1 MATQAARL
9 PVFGPVDI
17 AAFAIDELADFRLR
31 TGRHAVV
38 LRTVGHR
45 DRGGFFRDPRCCTE
59 SFAGACDVHELLS
72 KRGDWSGARSDRG
85 GCRRCACIYRE
96 GGAGA
101 ASCVDR
107 GGGLSHCPC
116 RSLRGA
122 VHFPSAQR
130 HHDIRDEVRMSN
142 RAEAFEHW
150 IRTSFVQMNT
160 ELENLYFAKADRAQV
175 IGCGDPIKASLR
187 DEGHTHVVALLA
199 EGNTGEGFD
208 SAYGVL
214 GSVGLYLGAL
224 RRHEL
229 TNPAR
234 EERSPF
240 PEASSLALHVG
251 ASLGMAPRFSTG
263 HLATHN
269 RARAGVRKSFTSL
282 RDEFLFIDENTRGIL
297 SLQRAADAL
306 ASIVHLGVS
315 SPVADIMFD
324 AAKQALRDVIRFNG
338 RLMNQLG
345 VERVVYSVRPYY
357 KPYRVGRQEYRGANA
372 GDFSG
377 INEID
382 LLLGLCRAN
391 DPYYAQL
398 LVDKMLFM
406 IPADQARLRDCMTR
420 TSLLD
425 ELLALIDTHA
435 QEEWF
440 QRNAAA
446 YLEVCDLFGQS
457 AAQHHDDLVKRFI
470 AVPAAAL
477 EARDLEGITASG
489 PPLPVLLRSLE
500 VLRDLRLAADRT
512 DIASRHADL
521 KRLRAVV
528 AGDRP
533 LAAA

>member
-1 MATQAARL
+1 MTTR
-9 PVFGPVDI
+9 
-17 AAFAIDELADFRLR
+17 
-31 TGRHAVV
+31 
-38 LRTVGHR
+38 
-45 DRGGFFRDPRCCTE
+45 
-59 SFAGACDVHELLS
+59 AGA
-72 KRGDWSGARSDRG
+72 
-85 GCRRCACIYRE
+85 
-96 GGAGA
+96 
-101 ASCVDR
+101 
-107 GGGLSHCPC
+107 
-116 RSLRGA
+116 
-122 VHFPSAQR
+122 
-130 HHDIRDEVRMSN
+130 
-142 RAEAFEHW
+142 FERW
-150 IRTSFVQMNT
+150 IRTSFVELNT
-160 ELENLYFAKADRAQV
+160 ELENLYFAQAERAAVIDVGGTLKAALQ
-175 IGCGDPIKASLR
+175 
-187 DEGHTHVVALLA
+187 DEGRVHVEALLA
-199 EGNTGEGFD
+199 EGNTGDGFE
-208 SAYGVL
+208 SAFGVL
-214 GSVGLYLGAL
+214 GSVGMYLAAL

-240 PEASSLALHVG
+240 LEASSLALHLG
-251 ASLGMAPRFSTG
+251 ASLGMAPRFSTA

-269 RARAGVRKSFTSL
+269 RAQAGVRKSFTSL
-282 RDEFLFIDENTRGIL
+282 PDEFLFIDENTRGIL

-306 ASIVHLGVS
+306 GRIVWLGVS
-315 SPVADIMFD
+315 SPVADVLFEE
-324 AAKQALRDVIRFNG
+324 AKLALRDLMRFNR
-338 RLMNQLG
+338 RLMAELD
-345 VERVVYSVRPYY
+345 VDRFFYSVRPYY

-406 IPADQARLRDCMTR
+406 IPSDQARLRECMTR

-425 ELLALIDTHA
+425 ELLGFIDEHA
-435 QEEWF
+435 GADWF

-521 KRLRAVV
+521 KRLRGVV
-528 AGDRP
+528 RGDRP
-533 LAAA
+533 LASA

>member
-1 MATQAARL
+1 
-9 PVFGPVDI
+9 
-17 AAFAIDELADFRLR
+17 
-31 TGRHAVV
+31 
-38 LRTVGHR
+38 
-45 DRGGFFRDPRCCTE
+45 
-59 SFAGACDVHELLS
+59 
-72 KRGDWSGARSDRG
+72 
-85 GCRRCACIYRE
+85 
-96 GGAGA
+96 
-101 ASCVDR
+101 
-107 GGGLSHCPC
+107 
-116 RSLRGA
+116 
-122 VHFPSAQR
+122 
-130 HHDIRDEVRMSN
+130 
-142 RAEAFEHW
+142 
-150 IRTSFVQMNT
+150 
-160 ELENLYFAKADRAQV
+160 V

-187 DEGHTHVVALLA
+187 DEGHAHVVSLLA

-269 RARAGVRKSFTSL
+269 RARAGVRKSFTTL

-306 ASIVHLGVS
+306 TSIVHVGVS
-315 SPVADIMFD
+315 SPVADVLFD

-338 RLMNQLG
+338 RLIDQLD
-345 VERVVYSVRPYY
+345 VERFFYSVRPYY

-406 IPADQARLRDCMTR
+406 LPADQARLRDCMTR
-420 TSLLD
+420 VSLLD
-425 ELLALIDTHA
+425 ELLALVDEHHHA
-435 QEEWF
+435 DWF
-440 QRNAAA
+440 QQNARA
-446 YLEVCDLFGQS
+446 YLEVCDLFGES
-457 AAQHHDDLVKRFI
+457 AAQHHNGLVKRFI
-470 AVPAAAL
+470 QGPAASLNAQ
-477 EARDLEGITASG
+477 AMEGITASG

-500 VLRDLRLAADRT
+500 MLRDLRLAADRR
-512 DIASRHADL
+512 DIVTRHGDL
-521 KRLRAVV
+521 GRLRGAVH
-528 AGDRP
+528 GFRR
-533 LAAA
+533 AAQ